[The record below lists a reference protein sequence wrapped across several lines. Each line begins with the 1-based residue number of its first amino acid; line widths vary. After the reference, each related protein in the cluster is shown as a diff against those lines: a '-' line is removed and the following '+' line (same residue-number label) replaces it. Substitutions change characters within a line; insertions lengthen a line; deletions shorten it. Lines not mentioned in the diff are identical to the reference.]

1 MPEDDRDEKVKVVD
15 RRWFT
20 AEGELKEPTPAGST
34 DAAPA
39 APAPPQSPPQSPP
52 ESPPESPPPS
62 PAPPPHPQAGGPQ
75 PARAGTDQPPADVG
89 FLDLVDFLAQQSVA
103 LMSGQVP
110 GRGRDPATARFFI
123 DLLGVVQEKT
133 SGQLAPEETRYL
145 EDVLFQLR
153 SLFVAATR

>member
-1 MPEDDRDEKVKVVD
+1 VADEDKDDKVRVVD

-20 AEGELKEPTPAGST
+20 AEGELKDG
-34 DAAPA
+34 APA
-39 APAPPQSPPQSPP
+39 APAEAAPSSPHDTPPP
-52 ESPPESPPPS
+52 EAASAPPS
-62 PAPPPHPQAGGPQ
+62 PAPSAGPEARGARPPTLGA
-75 PARAGTDQPPADVG
+75 DEPPSEVG
-89 FLDLVDFLAQQSVA
+89 FLDLVDFLAQQA
-103 LMSGQVP
+103 LALLSGQIP
-110 GRGRDPATARFFI
+110 GRGRDPAMARFFI